1 MLHMAN
7 IPNELLYTKTH
18 EWVKKLDSK
27 EVIMG
32 ITDFA
37 QQQLKDIVFVELPS
51 VGKELKMG
59 KPCAAVESVKAA
71 YDIYAP
77 VSGMVVKINQK
88 IQEKP
93 QLVNEE
99 PYGEGWFLHIE
110 LMSSCF
116 EFQLSKRSRRNV
128 RAPKIQNNLNLFFV
142 ILVPCG

>member
-1 MLHMAN
+1 MAN

-59 KPCAAVESVKAA
+59 MTS
-71 YDIYAP
+71 
-77 VSGMVVKINQK
+77 M
-88 IQEKP
+88 P
-93 QLVNEE
+93 QCQVWSL
-99 PYGEGWFLHIE
+99 
-110 LMSSCF
+110 
-116 EFQLSKRSRRNV
+116 RSTRKSRKNHS
-128 RAPKIQNNLNLFFV
+128 L
-142 ILVPCG
+142 

>member
-1 MLHMAN
+1 MAN
-7 IPNELLYTKTH
+7 IPDRLLYTKTH
-18 EWVKKLDSK
+18 EWVKKLNSK
-27 EVIMG
+27 EAIMG

-59 KPCAAVESVKAA
+59 TPCAVVESVKAA

-77 VSGMVVKINQK
+77 VSGKVLKINQE

-93 QLVNEE
+93 QLVNED

-110 LMSSCF
+110 ISNPN
-116 EFQLSKRSRRNV
+116 ELSGLLSPEQYRVAIESEH
-128 RAPKIQNNLNLFFV
+128 
-142 ILVPCG
+142 

>member
-1 MLHMAN
+1 MN
-7 IPNELLYTKTH
+7 IPSELLYTKTH
-18 EWVKKLDSK
+18 EWVKKVNSK

-59 KPCAAVESVKAA
+59 TPCAVVESVKAA

-77 VSGMVVKINQK
+77 VSGKVLKINQK

-93 QLVNEE
+93 QLVNED
-99 PYGEGWFLHIE
+99 PYGEGWFLYIE
-110 LMSSCF
+110 ISNPNELSSL
-116 EFQLSKRSRRNV
+116 LSPDQYWAAS
-128 RAPKIQNNLNLFFV
+128 ASEH
-142 ILVPCG
+142 

>member
-1 MLHMAN
+1 MAN
-7 IPNELLYTKTH
+7 IPDRLLYTKTH
-18 EWVKKLDSK
+18 EWVKKVNSK
-27 EVIMG
+27 EAIMG

-59 KPCAAVESVKAA
+59 TPCAVVESVKAA

-77 VSGMVVKINQK
+77 VSGKVLKINQE

-93 QLVNEE
+93 QLVNED

-110 LMSSCF
+110 ISNPN
-116 EFQLSKRSRRNV
+116 ELSGLLSPEQYRVAIESEH
-128 RAPKIQNNLNLFFV
+128 
-142 ILVPCG
+142 